1 METTRNKLTPAE
13 QIFFNKLSNY
23 LETKL
28 YFFGSIQRGDY
39 LPNSSDIDVD
49 IFTENENSTI
59 TKMMNFLNV
68 ERNKFKKCIWK
79 LNNFNNEIA
88 HGYKIMYK
96 SKENN
101 FSVEFSIYNEKYKY
115 KILYE
120 HNDKRDIPIYATV
133 LLIILKFLYYT
144 LHIIPSDWYTKSK
157 KFILSTLLFK
167 KDDHFVVI
175 DNI

>member
-13 QIFFNKLSNY
+13 QFFFNKLSNY

>member
-1 METTRNKLTPAE
+1 METTRNKLTYQE

-23 LETKL
+23 LDTKL

-39 LPNSSDIDVD
+39 LPSSSDIDVD
-49 IFTENENSTI
+49 IFTDNENSTI
-59 TKMMNFLNV
+59 TKLMNFLNV
-68 ERNKFKKCIWK
+68 DRKDFKKFVWK
-79 LNNFNNEIA
+79 LNNFNDELA
-88 HGYKIMYK
+88 YGYKVMYK

-101 FSVEFSIYNEKYKY
+101 FSVEFSIYNEKYKD

-120 HNDKRDIPIYATV
+120 HNDKRDIPLYATV

-144 LHIIPSDWYTKSK
+144 MHIIPSNWYTKSK
-157 KFILSTLLFK
+157 KFVLSTMLFK

-175 DNI
+175 DNT